1 MRPRSFRNVSCHD
14 TRRAPPSKT
23 PSHGNKNPP
32 KDKQAGSCRGDIVR
46 RAKGAWTPADSAPRP
61 TFERREADL
70 PANRK
75 SACSREAKA
84 LDGLS
89 ARRRAVLRDLPLEKD
104 SKSNRRG
111 TRQ

>member
-70 PANRK
+70 EANPE
-75 SACSREAKA
+75 SPCLHEARA
-84 LDGLS
+84 PDGLS
-89 ARRRAVLRDLPLEKD
+89 ARRRAVSRDLPLENA
-104 SKSNRRG
+104 SHS
-111 TRQ
+111 